1 MPVGAVLS
9 EESSGESTS
18 HFGSIRIRVTG
29 DGELRLSVYSLDDL
43 DTKALVPL
51 VMAAR
56 ARYSPTR
63 IVNFVE
69 QRASFEL
76 KTIRK
81 GEKFRINRIVI
92 FTKEIYKS
100 YPGS

>member
-1 MPVGAVLS
+1 MPKGAVLS

-18 HFGSIRIRVTG
+18 HFASIRIRVTG
-29 DGELRLSVYSLDDL
+29 TGELRLAVYSLDDIL
-43 DTKALVPL
+43 SKNLVPL
-51 VMAAR
+51 TMAAT
-56 ARYSPTR
+56 ARYAPTR

-76 KTIRK
+76 KTVDK
-81 GEKFRINRIVI
+81 GEKFRVNRIII
-92 FTKEIYKS
+92 FSKELYRS